1 MPNITF
7 LKTRLFQTLLL
18 AFCLTAFGLLSQ
30 SSPWLAVQDPSV
42 SYRRVGNLS
51 NSKCCRNAQYVPC
64 NPCLTNPQCTG
75 TAQSYCANA
84 AGNSTTQAECVDKPD
99 LYCITDNFVA
109 VNVPVSTCTLAS
121 RSQQCTG
128 DPNKVFCVVI
138 DVTNSSITYKKCP
151 SGTVDICNPA
161 PPLCNPTS

>member
-1 MPNITF
+1 MPNITI
-7 LKTRLFQTLLL
+7 LRYRPLHVLLL
-18 AFCLTAFGLLSQ
+18 ASLFACLGLMSR
-30 SSPWLAVQDPSV
+30 SNPWLPVDDPSV
-42 SYRRVGNLS
+42 WSRRVGNLS
-51 NSKCCRNAQYVPC
+51 NEKCCRNAQYIPC
-64 NPCLTNPQCTG
+64 NPCLTNPNCTG

-84 AGNSTTQAECVDKPD
+84 AGESTTQAECVTQPD
-99 LYCITDNFVA
+99 LYCTTSNLVA
-109 VNVPVSTCTLAS
+109 VNVPLATCTLAG

-138 DVTNSSITYKKCP
+138 DITNTSMTYKKCP